1 MSHLYLGSRVKFDK
15 DGATLTG
22 TIFHFVP
29 DISNGRK
36 HAVVEIEH
44 ELPGVTHTVP
54 VDQLTPAPISHTVIF
69 VTGSLDY
76 LNPEIEDRRFTVLPF
91 DPRHAT

>member
-36 HAVVEIEH
+36 HAVIEIEH

-54 VDQLTPAPISHTVIF
+54 VDQLTPAPISQTVIF
-69 VTGSLDY
+69 MSGAVDFLK
-76 LNPEIEDRRFTVLPF
+76 PEMNERRFMVLHF